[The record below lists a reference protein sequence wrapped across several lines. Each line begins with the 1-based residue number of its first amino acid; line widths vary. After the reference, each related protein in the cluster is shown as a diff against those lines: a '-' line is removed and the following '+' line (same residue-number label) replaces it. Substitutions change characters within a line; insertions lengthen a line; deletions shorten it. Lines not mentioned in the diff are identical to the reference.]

1 MISYLYT
8 KIPLFL
14 SAIKK
19 EEKRREDIIVYNIH
33 FFLLLAYKSNL
44 FFIKQIKNQEN
55 INNTLLARIY
65 NPCLLNLILT
75 VYSTDCKSAPAEVK
89 GFICDV
95 LKELLRYLRI

>member
-1 MISYLYT
+1 LKFSFYLLFKKEGSLFGGPLLSYMISYLYT

-55 INNTLLARIY
+55 I
-65 NPCLLNLILT
+65 
-75 VYSTDCKSAPAEVK
+75 
-89 GFICDV
+89 
-95 LKELLRYLRI
+95 LK

>member
-44 FFIKQIKNQEN
+44 IFIKQIKNQEN
-55 INNTLLARIY
+55 IKNTLLARIY
-65 NPCLLNLILT
+65 NPCLLNLHA
-75 VYSTDCKSAPAEVK
+75 SA
-89 GFICDV
+89 D
-95 LKELLRYLRI
+95 L